1 MADSKMGLDV
11 VQCRKCVRRAEGT
24 LLADL
29 FDMGSITPM
38 YHYDRERGVLQI
50 NEDLLLYAVR
60 LVNPLQQE
68 RPLELARRTS
78 QGDWVPARR
87 DADGRP

>member
-1 MADSKMGLDV
+1 MDNSKMGVDV
-11 VQCRKCVRRAEGT
+11 VQCRKCVRRAEGV

-38 YHYDRERGVLQI
+38 YRYDRERGVLQI

-60 LVNPLQQE
+60 LVNPLQRE
-68 RPLELARRTS
+68 VPLELARRTDR
-78 QGDWVPARR
+78 GDWVPARR
-87 DADGRP
+87 DADG

>member
-11 VQCRKCVRRAEGT
+11 AQCRKCVRRAEGV

-29 FDMGSITPM
+29 FDMGSLMPM

-60 LVNPLQQE
+60 LVNPLQWE
-68 RPLELARRTS
+68 VPLELARRTDR
-78 QGDWVPARR
+78 GDWVPTRR
-87 DADGRP
+87 DADG

>member
-1 MADSKMGLDV
+1 MDNSKMGVDV
-11 VQCRKCVRRAEGT
+11 VQCRKCVRRAEGI

-29 FDMGSITPM
+29 FDMGGMLPM
-38 YHYDRERGVLQI
+38 YHYDQERGVLQI

-68 RPLELARRTS
+68 RPLELACRTS

-87 DADGRP
+87 DADG

>member
-11 VQCRKCVRRAEGT
+11 VQCRKCVRRAEGI

-60 LVNPLQQE
+60 LINPLQQE
-68 RPLELARRTS
+68 RPLELARRTER
-78 QGDWVPARR
+78 GDWVPARR
-87 DADGRP
+87 NADG

>member
-29 FDMGSITPM
+29 FDMGSI
-38 YHYDRERGVLQI
+38 RERGVLQI

-60 LVNPLQQE
+60 LVNPLQRE
-68 RPLELARRTS
+68 VPLELARKTDR
-78 QGDWVPARR
+78 GDWVPARR
-87 DADGRP
+87 DADG

>member
-11 VQCRKCVRRAEGT
+11 VQCRKCVRRAEGV

-29 FDMGSITPM
+29 FDMGSLMPM

-60 LVNPLQQE
+60 LVNPLQWE
-68 RPLELARRTS
+68 VPLELARRTS

-87 DADGRP
+87 DADG

>member
-1 MADSKMGLDV
+1 MDNSKMGVDV
-11 VQCRKCVRRAEGT
+11 VQCRKCVRRAEGV

-38 YHYDRERGVLQI
+38 YRYDRERGVLQI

-60 LVNPLQQE
+60 LVNPLQRE
-68 RPLELARRTS
+68 VPLELARRTDR
-78 QGDWVPARR
+78 GDWVPTRR

>member
-11 VQCRKCVRRAEGT
+11 VQCRKCVRRAEGI

-60 LVNPLQQE
+60 LINPLQQE
-68 RPLELARRTS
+68 RPLELARRTER
-78 QGDWVPARR
+78 GDWVPARR
-87 DADGRP
+87 DANG

>member
-1 MADSKMGLDV
+1 MDNSKMGVDV
-11 VQCRKCVRRAEGT
+11 VRCRKCVRRAEGV

-38 YHYDRERGVLQI
+38 YRYDRERGVLQI

-60 LVNPLQQE
+60 LVNPLQRE
-68 RPLELARRTS
+68 VPLELARRTDR
-78 QGDWVPARR
+78 GDWVPARR
-87 DADGRP
+87 DADG

>member
-1 MADSKMGLDV
+1 MDNSKMGVDV

-29 FDMGSITPM
+29 FDMGGVLPM
-38 YHYDRERGVLQI
+38 YHYAQERGVLQI

-87 DADGRP
+87 DADG

>member
-1 MADSKMGLDV
+1 MDNSKMGVDV

-29 FDMGSITPM
+29 FDMGGLMPL

-60 LVNPLQQE
+60 LVNPMQRE
-68 RPLELARRTS
+68 VPLEMARRTS

>member
-1 MADSKMGLDV
+1 MDNGKMGVDV
-11 VQCRKCVRRAEGT
+11 VECRKCVRRAEGT

-38 YHYDRERGVLQI
+38 YRYDRERGVLQI

-60 LVNPLQQE
+60 LVNPLQRE
-68 RPLELARRTS
+68 VPLELARRTS

-87 DADGRP
+87 DADG

>member
-11 VQCRKCVRRAEGT
+11 VQCRKCVRRAEGI

-60 LVNPLQQE
+60 LINPLQQE

-87 DADGRP
+87 DADG

>member
-1 MADSKMGLDV
+1 MDNSKMGVDV

-29 FDMGSITPM
+29 FDMGGLMPL

-50 NEDLLLYAVR
+50 NEDLLLYAV
-60 LVNPLQQE
+60 VQATIHGAKTA
-68 RPLELARRTS
+68 LELARRTS

>member
-1 MADSKMGLDV
+1 MADSKMGVDV
-11 VQCRKCVRRAEGT
+11 VQCRKCVRRAEGV

-29 FDMGSITPM
+29 FDMGSPMPM

-60 LVNPLQQE
+60 LVNPLQRE
-68 RPLELARRTS
+68 VPLELARRTNR
-78 QGDWVPARR
+78 GDWVLARR
-87 DADGRP
+87 DADG

>member
-1 MADSKMGLDV
+1 MDNSKMGVDV
-11 VQCRKCVRRAEGT
+11 VRCRKCVRRAEGT

-29 FDMGSITPM
+29 FDMGSLMPM

-68 RPLELARRTS
+68 RPLELARR
-78 QGDWVPARR
+78 

>member
-11 VQCRKCVRRAEGT
+11 VQCRKCVRRAEGI

-29 FDMGSITPM
+29 FDMGSLMPM

-60 LVNPLQQE
+60 LVNPLQWE
-68 RPLELARRTS
+68 VPLELARRTS

-87 DADGRP
+87 DADG

>member
-29 FDMGSITPM
+29 FDMGSFTPM
-38 YHYDRERGVLQI
+38 YRYDRERGVLQI

-60 LVNPLQQE
+60 LVNPLQRE
-68 RPLELARRTS
+68 VPLELARRTDR
-78 QGDWVPARR
+78 GDWVPARR
-87 DADGRP
+87 DADG

>member
-11 VQCRKCVRRAEGT
+11 VQCRKCVRRAEGV

-38 YHYDRERGVLQI
+38 YRYDRERGVLQI

-68 RPLELARRTS
+68 RPLELARRTDR
-78 QGDWVPARR
+78 GDWVPARR
-87 DADGRP
+87 DADG

>member
-1 MADSKMGLDV
+1 MDNSKMGVDV

-29 FDMGSITPM
+29 FDMGGVLPM
-38 YHYDRERGVLQI
+38 YLYAQERGVLQI

-60 LVNPLQQE
+60 LVNPPQRE
-68 RPLELARRTS
+68 VPLELARRTDR
-78 QGDWVPARR
+78 GDWVPARR
-87 DADGRP
+87 DANGRP

>member
-1 MADSKMGLDV
+1 MDNSKMGVDV
-11 VQCRKCVRRAEGT
+11 VQCRKCVRRAEGV

-38 YHYDRERGVLQI
+38 YRYDRERGVLQI

-68 RPLELARRTS
+68 RPLELARRTDR
-78 QGDWVPARR
+78 GDWVPARR
-87 DADGRP
+87 DADG

>member
-1 MADSKMGLDV
+1 MADSKMGVDV
-11 VQCRKCVRRAEGT
+11 VQCRKCVRRAEGV

-29 FDMGSITPM
+29 FDMGSLMPM

-87 DADGRP
+87 DADG